1 MNYLLFNEFAD
12 NGKGKEHAEGLLP
25 SLSGS
30 FPSLTLLSTKD
41 LDIASFVDELK
52 ESDNL
57 ILFGGDGTI
66 NHFVNALGDKKAK
79 CPFYLKSA
87 GTGNDFALDVKDKED
102 PSTGLIRIN
111 EFIENLPYVEVKGKT
126 YRFINGIGYGIDGDC
141 CVKAEEMKKAGAK
154 DIDYG
159 KITIGLLF
167 KGFTPKEAKV
177 KVDGEE
183 YAFSRVYIASAM
195 NGRYYGGGM
204 KVAPE
209 QERSKGYLTF
219 VTMFGKGK
227 LGTLLMFP
235 SLFKGTHLRYEKNTK
250 AIKGKCI
257 EVSFSTPTGLQI
269 DGEVVEGVTS
279 YKAYVK

>member
-12 NGKGKEHAEGLLP
+12 NGKAKEHAEALVGKLEKFFPGL
-25 SLSGS
+25 
-30 FPSLTLLSTKD
+30 SLTSTKD
-41 LDIASFVDELK
+41 LDIPAFAEELK

-66 NHFVNALGDKKAK
+66 NHFVNALGENKIV
-79 CPFYLKSA
+79 CPFYLESA
-87 GTGNDFALDVKDKED
+87 GTGNDFALDVNDNLD
-102 PSTGLIRIN
+102 PTTGLIRIN

-154 DIDYG
+154 EIDYG
-159 KITIGLLF
+159 KITVGLLF

-177 KVDGEE
+177 KVDGKD
-183 YAFSRVYIASAM
+183 YSFSRVYIASAM

-209 QERSKGYLTF
+209 QKRNSRTLTF

-235 SLFKGTHLRYEKNTK
+235 TLFKGTHLRYKKNTK
-250 AIKGKCI
+250 AISGKCI